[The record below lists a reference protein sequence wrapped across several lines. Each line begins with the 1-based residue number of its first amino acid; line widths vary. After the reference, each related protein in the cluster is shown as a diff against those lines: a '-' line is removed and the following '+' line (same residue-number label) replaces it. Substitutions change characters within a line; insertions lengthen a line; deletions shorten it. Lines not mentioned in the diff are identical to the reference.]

1 LEAFVVVHDPIPDFF
16 FVLQMVTEGTYDSTE
31 PLTEIISATN
41 KEPSTEII
49 SAINKHVSRK
59 TLS

>member
-1 LEAFVVVHDPIPDFF
+1 
-16 FVLQMVTEGTYDSTE
+16 MVTEGTYDSTE

-49 SAINKHVSRK
+49 SAINKQEDTHAVHNTPSSPCIF
-59 TLS
+59 TTFYSL